1 MVFLRWGSKLGQKWA
16 SPQARQR
23 GERMNA
29 KLDSWSVRHRLWS
42 SAIAAAVGVA
52 FAWVISVKY
61 DGATTGEFVLW
72 SLVLA
77 PIGFVGEWIRVTRL
91 KRRNARNRERSADGG

>member
-1 MVFLRWGSKLGQKWA
+1 MVFIRFGQKLGQKWA
-16 SPQARQR
+16 SPQAR
-23 GERMNA
+23 ERSERLNA
-29 KLDSWSVRHRLWS
+29 QLDSWSVRHRLWS
-42 SAIAAAVGVA
+42 SAIVALVGVA

-91 KRRNARNRERSADGG
+91 KRRNARNRGRSED

>member
-1 MVFLRWGSKLGQKWA
+1 M
-16 SPQARQR
+16 
-23 GERMNA
+23 
-29 KLDSWSVRHRLWS
+29 
-42 SAIAAAVGVA
+42 A

-91 KRRNARNRERSADGG
+91 KRRNARNRGRSADDG